1 VSGYFLPLSGGADSS
16 AVAAIVGSMCQ
27 LVLLELSKGNEQVLR
42 DVRRITRMPDYTPS
56 SAQDLAGKLFFTCYM
71 GTTNSSKETRERAE
85 KLAKQVNTH
94 KMPSQCRVVSCRAVG
109 RVMCCVLTNTRA
121 GFF

>member
-1 VSGYFLPLSGGADSS
+1 MSGYFLPLSGGADSS

-42 DVRRITRMPDYTPS
+42 DVRRITRMPDYTPA
-56 SAQDLAGKLFFTCYM
+56 SAQDLASKIFFSCYM

-85 KLAKQVNTH
+85 KLAKQVGPHT
-94 KMPSQCRVVSCRAVG
+94 PSGACG
-109 RVMCCVLTNTRA
+109 
-121 GFF
+121 